1 MELLGDGLVTMLNGL
16 GRLFS
21 MVLSPLTVIVALLAI
36 SLIWLSLIEID
47 ELNRQGS
54 KPDVQRH

>member
-1 MELLGDGLVTMLNGL
+1 MELLGDGIVTLLNGFGGL
-16 GRLFS
+16 VS
-21 MVLSPLTVIVALLAI
+21 MVASPLTIIIVLLGI
-36 SLIWLSLIEID
+36 SLTWLSLIEID